1 MKAKWWSQK
10 VLILLKLALI
20 GLTESGQIFLYLE
33 NFLPVEQEIVEFE
46 LDVIVVIELDV
57 IVVIGLD
64 VIVVIELD
72 EIGEMEL
79 DVLEKKMVLGLTRAG
94 FLHNFAAN

>member
-1 MKAKWWSQK
+1 
-10 VLILLKLALI
+10 
-20 GLTESGQIFLYLE
+20 
-33 NFLPVEQEIVEFE
+33 
-46 LDVIVVIELDV
+46 VIVVIELDV
-57 IVVIGLD
+57 IVEIGLD

-79 DVLEKKMVLGLTRAG
+79 DVFEKKMVLGLTRAG

>member
-1 MKAKWWSQK
+1 M
-10 VLILLKLALI
+10 
-20 GLTESGQIFLYLE
+20 
-33 NFLPVEQEIVEFE
+33 
-46 LDVIVVIELDV
+46 IVVIELDV
-57 IVVIGLD
+57 IVEIGLD

-79 DVLEKKMVLGLTRAG
+79 DVFEKKMAWGLTRAG